1 MFFNRSLF
9 ILHEYLPGFFLPKK
23 LQTEYRMTLNRKGI
37 GYDILSIDFILAF
50 NIFYFD
56 NLITN
61 YPEPRIQNPEPQ
73 KTNNNNQQS

>member
-1 MFFNRSLF
+1 MA
-9 ILHEYLPGFFLPKK
+9 
-23 LQTEYRMTLNRKGI
+23 LNLMGI
-37 GYDILSIDFILAF
+37 GYDILSVDFTLAF

-61 YPEPRIQNPEPQ
+61 YPEPRIQYPEPQ